1 MAWGSARYLHLS
13 TNVPSVIIMLGKEFS
28 KLNGLGSARYL
39 HLSTNVASVIIMLG
53 KEFSK
58 LNGLGE
64 CSISSCQYEC
74 SLGHNNAGKGIQ

>member
-13 TNVPSVIIMLGKEFS
+13 TNVASVIIMLGKEFS

-58 LNGLGE
+58 LNGLGRGVLDIF
-64 CSISSCQYEC
+64 ISVRMLPRS
-74 SLGHNNAGKGIQ
+74 

>member
-1 MAWGSARYLHLS
+1 MAW
-13 TNVPSVIIMLGKEFS
+13 
-28 KLNGLGSARYL
+28 GSARYL

-74 SLGHNNAGKGIQ
+74 CLGHNNAGKGIQ